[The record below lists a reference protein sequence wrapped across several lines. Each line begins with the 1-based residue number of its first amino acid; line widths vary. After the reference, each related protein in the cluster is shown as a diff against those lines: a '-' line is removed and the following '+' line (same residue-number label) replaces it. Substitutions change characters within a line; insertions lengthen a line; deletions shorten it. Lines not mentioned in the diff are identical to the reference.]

1 MPPKPAADSPREPQ
15 HPLCAPF
22 PPFTVFSDFS
32 VIFSPYFGLDAAGLE
47 IVCFP
52 VLPAAIVVYALRC
65 SPACRT
71 RRAHTARRPHAPR
84 VGRLPPSL
92 SAAAAPRRRRLR
104 PAPPAPLVEGGAAQ
118 DRGGPVAAAIGR
130 PTPPLSAAGAW
141 AAAAL
146 GRGEPRG
153 RERGR
158 LRPYL
163 SALPEPLTSFELE
176 TGPFP
181 SRLGLPRTRPGTEV
195 SAAGGPGARRPFSGA
210 RSFPRATAERRRDR
224 TDSGGAGRGA
234 PAAGGAGAVRGAGGA
249 GRRAAALQPCRRS
262 GPAAT
267 RALGAGPARGP
278 AAPCSL
284 PPGVKAIRAAVFV
297 CELRPAA
304 CRLIAAPRAF
314 KKIARSPW
322 GNMPVGLWADRAS
335 GLRSSGDKRLSAWRG
350 S

>member
-1 MPPKPAADSPREPQ
+1 M
-15 HPLCAPF
+15 
-22 PPFTVFSDFS
+22 
-32 VIFSPYFGLDAAGLE
+32 
-47 IVCFP
+47 
-52 VLPAAIVVYALRC
+52 YALRC

-118 DRGGPVAAAIGR
+118 GRGGPAAAAIGR
-130 PTPPLSAAGAW
+130 PAPPLSAAGAW

-176 TGPFP
+176 TGLSP

-210 RSFPRATAERRRDR
+210 RSFPRPTAERRRGR
-224 TDSGGAGRGA
+224 TGRGGAGRGA
-234 PAAGGAGAVRGAGGA
+234 PAAGGAGAARGAGGT
-249 GRRAAALQPCRRS
+249 GRHAAALPPFGPRRCPLPRRRPGQRPCVTAGAVGASRPRYS
-262 GPAAT
+262 GEGCGLCV
-267 RALGAGPARGP
+267 RA
-278 AAPCSL
+278 
-284 PPGVKAIRAAVFV
+284 
-297 CELRPAA
+297 
-304 CRLIAAPRAF
+304 
-314 KKIARSPW
+314 
-322 GNMPVGLWADRAS
+322 PVRGLWLNICAARV
-335 GLRSSGDKRLSAWRG
+335 
-350 S
+350 